1 MTGWIRRFWL
11 RFSSPAFAPPRYV
24 NHRAKHYRRGGWR

>member
-1 MTGWIRRFWL
+1 MSLLRRLWL
-11 RFSSPAFAPPRYV
+11 RFHTTFATPRYV

>member
-1 MTGWIRRFWL
+1 MTYFRRLWL
-11 RFSSPAFAPPRYV
+11 RFRSAGEPTRYV